1 MCSHCLH
8 YAFVYEIGFLSELLD
23 RMQSVQAFLDKS
35 WFRSSAYTTRS
46 VGSVQE
52 VVMLLKTKRLRQ
64 GDILKSATALVL
76 SDGKKT

>member
-52 VVMLLKTKRLRQ
+52 VVMFNKN
-64 GDILKSATALVL
+64 
-76 SDGKKT
+76 KKIETGPMHMT